1 MEVKTHT
8 FYAPCPVLDIE
19 AMQTWLEDMS
29 MEGYLLKGCSGAR
42 HRFEFYK
49 IEPLRTRYRLTPVSN
64 KLEEWNLR
72 PDEEFVSITEAYG
85 WEHVCSNIR
94 FHIFRAY
101 DEEAREIHTDP
112 AVQTQAI
119 RQLGLRI
126 IKTAIVWLLLPL
138 MYILII
144 LTFGGTNIFWQ
155 NLIVERKG
163 IQITMAYFV
172 IFAAVKAMVE
182 LVRLSKLYKQLKQ
195 GYAPVNRKEWKKNA
209 ALHRAAFRAYPIVLV
224 FLALLLIMGRMAY
237 RDHAAYKDLPP
248 LGTDLPFLSV
258 GDMAQKSDIQSGERM
273 EDVGYMRN
281 WSHVLSPVNYEW
293 AEIVEVVGNDGTEG
307 LVSIQLW
314 YHETKYLWLADN
326 LTQEYLAKAKKTG
339 TEMAEKPETSA
350 DIAYFYYNEYGKPA
364 AVLKYGNSVISVEFP
379 RSDFDIPTLK
389 FEYWIET
396 LDNTLPRK

>member
-29 MEGYLLKGCSGAR
+29 MEGYLLKSCSKGR
-42 HRFEFYK
+42 HKFEFYK
-49 IEPLRTRYRLTPVSN
+49 IEPLRTRYRLTPVSD
-64 KLEEWNLR
+64 KIEEWNLR
-72 PDEEFVSITEAYG
+72 PDEEYASITEAYG

-119 RQLGLRI
+119 HQLGWRI
-126 IKTAIVWLLLPL
+126 IKMALVWLSLPL
-138 MYILII
+138 IYLLMLFA
-144 LTFGGTNIFWQ
+144 LGGANNFWQ
-155 NLIVERKG
+155 NLIAERKG

-182 LVRLSKLYKQLKQ
+182 LVQLSKLYKQLKR
-195 GYAPVNRKEWKKNA
+195 GYAPVNRKEWRKNA
-209 ALHRAAFRAYPIVLV
+209 SFHRAVFRAYPIVL
-224 FLALLLIMGRMAY
+224 FILALLLIMGRMAY
-237 RDHAAYKDLPP
+237 RDHAAYKELPP

-258 GDMAQKSDIQSGERM
+258 ADMAQESDIQSAERM
-273 EDVGYMRN
+273 EDVNFMRN
-281 WSHVLSPVNYEW
+281 WSHILSPVNYEW

-326 LTQEYLAKAKKTG
+326 LTQEYLAKAKQTG